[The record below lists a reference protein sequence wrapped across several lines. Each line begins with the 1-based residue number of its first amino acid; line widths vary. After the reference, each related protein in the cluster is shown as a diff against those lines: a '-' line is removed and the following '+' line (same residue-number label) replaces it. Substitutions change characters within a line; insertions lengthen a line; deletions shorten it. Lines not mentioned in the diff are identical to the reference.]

1 MELLIECFLLKNFLI
16 LAARFAIGPC
26 VPWSRLSHVFYEKEM
41 KMRQKYR
48 ALIEAEICA
57 EGKLRELAVRKQDP
71 EKTLAEINQAA
82 AYQEMGLAETR
93 ERLKRIKNRDF
104 RLEAQA

>member
-1 MELLIECFLLKNFLI
+1 M
-16 LAARFAIGPC
+16 R
-26 VPWSRLSHVFYEKEM
+26 KE
-41 KMRQKYR
+41 YR

-57 EGKLRELAVRKQDP
+57 ECKLRELATRKQEA

-82 AYQEMGLAETR
+82 AYQETGLAETR
-93 ERLKRIKNRDF
+93 ERLKRIENRDF